1 MTEFTVLQRP
11 PHLCPD
17 ITFPDLPIVF
27 GVPSMIIDIK
37 LNLFHVMENVSSYI
51 IISID
56 KLRII
61 ILSTLITISIES
73 MSWL

>member
-1 MTEFTVLQRP
+1 
-11 PHLCPD
+11 
-17 ITFPDLPIVF
+17 
-27 GVPSMIIDIK
+27 MIIDIK
-37 LNLFHVMENVSSYI
+37 LNLFRVMENVSSYI